1 MEPGLS
7 WDEGCAKVFMT
18 RQALSALPVT
28 MEYFPA
34 ISVYTDMYKTTW
46 PPALLAQNLGNIDA
60 VVLAQTTCFLLP
72 GLSFPIP
79 CSLLSRIGEGTQN
92 KE

>member
-7 WDEGCAKVFMT
+7 WDEGCAKVFVT
-18 RQALSALPVT
+18 LHALSSLPVT
-28 MEYFPA
+28 TEYSPA

-46 PPALLAQNLGNIDA
+46 PPALLAQNLGNIDT

-72 GLSFPIP
+72 GLSFPTP
-79 CSLLSRIGEGTQN
+79 CSLLSRIGEGIQN